1 MTVSILFKIAAV
13 GILITV
19 LNQVLKHSGREDQ
32 AFLCSL
38 AGLVLVLMWLIP
50 YIYDLFFTGEVTGAP
65 VMRPL
70 VFDFPQDKN
79 DRCAWGASCLA
90 V

>member
-19 LNQVLKHSGREDQ
+19 LNQVLKHRGREDQ

-50 YIYDLFFTGEVTGAP
+50 YIYDLFAMMQELFLIG
-65 VMRPL
+65 
-70 VFDFPQDKN
+70 
-79 DRCAWGASCLA
+79 
-90 V
+90 